1 MNYFQETMSG
11 INLTMKGIYLLS
23 NSLLVQI
30 CSSLWHTGPEHITQW
45 RESFVDDQMH
55 LEFFLY
61 SPLPTLHS
69 LDGGKLSEVR
79 RGEVWAS
86 VNACEPP
93 SCPSFISHLHATFS
107 VPKGTASATAVQLCL
122 RKHIP

>member
-61 SPLPTLHS
+61 SPLPTLHMACVTW
-69 LDGGKLSEVR
+69 LGGGRAGLLEALT
-79 RGEVWAS
+79 E
-86 VNACEPP
+86 
-93 SCPSFISHLHATFS
+93 
-107 VPKGTASATAVQLCL
+107 AV
-122 RKHIP
+122 